1 MKKVLV
7 ADDRAI
13 SRELVRDVLE
23 SCGYEVFEAADGV
36 EALEQARLVQPDIII
51 LDLQMPRLDGFG
63 VVAALRTDPAFDN
76 VPVMALNASAMAGDR
91 ERALASGFTG
101 YVAKPIRVAA
111 LRDEVDRMLE
121 WIRPHPVSDKPED
134 PLVP

>member
-1 MKKVLV
+1 MKILV

-36 EALEQARLVQPDIII
+36 EALEQARLVQPDVII

-63 VVAALRTDPAFDN
+63 VVVALRTDPAFDN
-76 VPVMALNASAMAGDR
+76 VPVMALTASAMTGDR
-91 ERALASGFTG
+91 ERALTSGFTG

-111 LRDEVDRMLE
+111 LRGEVDRMVEL
-121 WIRPHPVSDKPED
+121 IRPGANSEESKG

>member
-1 MKKVLV
+1 VKKILV

-13 SRELVRDVLE
+13 SRELVRSVLE
-23 SCGYEVFEAADGV
+23 SCGYEVYEAADGL
-36 EALEQARLVQPDIII
+36 EALEQAHQVHPDVII

-63 VVAALRTDPAFDN
+63 VVSELRRDPAFDH
-76 VPVMALNASAMAGDR
+76 VPVMALTASAMTGDR

-111 LRDEVDRMLE
+111 LRGEVERMVELT
-121 WIRPHPVSDKPED
+121 RPSTVS
-134 PLVP
+134 VTSS

>member
-1 MKKVLV
+1 MKKILV

-13 SRELVRDVLE
+13 SRELVRSVLE
-23 SCGYEVFEAADGV
+23 SCGYEVYEAADGV
-36 EALEQARLVQPDIII
+36 EALEQAHQVHPDVII

-63 VVAALRTDPAFDN
+63 VVSELRRDPAFDH
-76 VPVMALNASAMAGDR
+76 VPVMALTASAMTGDR
-91 ERALASGFTG
+91 ERALSSGFTG

-111 LRDEVDRMLE
+111 LRGEVERMVELTKSTP
-121 WIRPHPVSDKPED
+121 ISANPSG